1 MKKNA
6 TEEESLDRKY
16 VLTDQTKQTNA
27 STMSLSTQ
35 RKRKVDSENR
45 QFNSEWTDKYAFIA
59 VNAKPVCL
67 ICNEC
72 IAVCKDFNL
81 RRHFKTAHAKFD
93 TSFPPGSVARR
104 EKISALTSC
113 YEQRRRIL
121 FQTSTDQERTTAAS
135 LRVAWILGKKK
146 SPFTYSETVK
156 ECMLASIE
164 EAVADEKTRKNV
176 LDIIKQIPLSDTTNM
191 RRVEC
196 LASDVF
202 ETLLDKL
209 RKAEVMSLAVDESTD
224 NSDVAQLC
232 LYVRFFDG
240 ECFRE
245 DLLGLIPMEGR
256 TTGEILF
263 NKITT
268 FFTEN
273 NLDLARINMLLTDGA
288 PSMAG
293 REQGLAARMT
303 AVAPQL
309 RSLHCLIHQSLLCA
323 KLSGELKKCMDTV
336 MAIINFVRCN
346 SSLQHRLFRQLLI
359 DMSAEHSD
367 LLIQNDIRWLSKGNA
382 LKRFNELREEI
393 LVFLW
398 SSGSK
403 KAANFLPIMENEEF
417 NATVCFLSD
426 VFQHLNQINTELQGR
441 GKTVVELAERL
452 TAFQRK
458 LSLFS
463 ADLRP
468 GKMLHFPALR
478 TSGLHITQV
487 MSSFIDS
494 LRNNFATRFSDFS
507 IPTEVLRFV
516 KDPFSVDVETDFGLK
531 AKEVLSTLD
540 EGSLQLELI
549 DIQSTDELRQ
559 SFQQAGFEKF
569 WTHAV
574 SQDKFPHSRNLAL
587 FLLTMFGSTYTC
599 ESSFSHMNAIK
610 THNRISLTDQ
620 HLHHSLRIAL
630 TSYTPDFTSLAKS
643 KKCHFS
649 H

>member
-1 MKKNA
+1 
-6 TEEESLDRKY
+6 
-16 VLTDQTKQTNA
+16 
-27 STMSLSTQ
+27 
-35 RKRKVDSENR
+35 
-45 QFNSEWTDKYAFIA
+45 
-59 VNAKPVCL
+59 
-67 ICNEC
+67 
-72 IAVCKDFNL
+72 
-81 RRHFKTAHAKFD
+81 
-93 TSFPPGSVARR
+93 
-104 EKISALTSC
+104 
-113 YEQRRRIL
+113 
-121 FQTSTDQERTTAAS
+121 
-135 LRVAWILGKKK
+135 
-146 SPFTYSETVK
+146 
-156 ECMLASIE
+156 
-164 EAVADEKTRKNV
+164 
-176 LDIIKQIPLSDTTNM
+176 
-191 RRVEC
+191 
-196 LASDVF
+196 
-202 ETLLDKL
+202 
-209 RKAEVMSLAVDESTD
+209 
-224 NSDVAQLC
+224 
-232 LYVRFFDG
+232 
-240 ECFRE
+240 
-245 DLLGLIPMEGR
+245 
-256 TTGEILF
+256 
-263 NKITT
+263 
-268 FFTEN
+268 
-273 NLDLARINMLLTDGA
+273 
-288 PSMAG
+288 
-293 REQGLAARMT
+293 
-303 AVAPQL
+303 
-309 RSLHCLIHQSLLCA
+309 
-323 KLSGELKKCMDTV
+323 MDTV

-346 SSLQHRLFRQLLI
+346 SSLQHRLFRQLLV
-359 DMSAEHSD
+359 DMSAENSD
-367 LLIQNDIRWLSKGNA
+367 LLIHNDIRWLSKGNA

-393 LVFLW
+393 LVFLR

-403 KAANFLPIMENEEF
+403 KAANFLPILENEEF

-426 VFQHLNQINTELQGR
+426 VFKHLNQINTELQGR

-458 LSLFS
+458 LSLV
-463 ADLRP
+463 APKGPGRP
-468 GKMLHFPALR
+468 GPGMGMRLLR
-478 TSGLHITQV
+478 TSGLQITQV

-507 IPTEVLRFV
+507 IPTEVLQFV

-574 SQDKFPHSRNLAL
+574 SRDKFPHSRNLAP